1 MDDSQKQ
8 KAQIDYKAEKAKEEA
23 DRVAALE
30 RQRLADKEIEDVWAE
45 AKERVKQ
52 IQYDAQN

>member
-8 KAQIDYKAEKAKEEA
+8 KAQIDYEAEKAKEEV

-30 RQRLADKEIEDVWAE
+30 RQRLADKEIKRVWEEAE
-45 AKERVKQ
+45 ETVKQ
-52 IQYDAQN
+52 IQYDAQK